1 MRRKIANNSH
11 YEDDTEESSGLVSIS
26 MTNRNVLSPSAE
38 ELMTEAAKFGY
49 CQKRNNSFLAYILP
63 CFFPRWKKRFFI
75 LVGNYLFRYSS
86 EQGISP
92 KGVPIPLDSVTCRLV
107 PPTEE
112 ENCFEV
118 AMIRKVYIIKAASE
132 EECRSWIKAI
142 NDRKGAAIRENLG
155 HAPANSNVKAFN
167 RAGAALFDSTL
178 RKDATSTVNPM
189 QSQ

>member
-1 MRRKIANNSH
+1 MRRKTANSSH
-11 YEDDTEESSGLVSIS
+11 YEDDPEESSGLVSIS
-26 MTNRNVLSPSAE
+26 MTNRNVQSPSAE
-38 ELMTEAAKFGY
+38 DLMTEAVKAGY
-49 CQKRNNSFLAYILP
+49 CQKRNNSLLAYILP
-63 CFFPRWKKRFFI
+63 CFFPKWKKRFFI

-92 KGVPIPLDSVTCRLV
+92 KGVPIPLDSVTCRHA
-107 PPTEE
+107 EE

-118 AMIRKVYIIKAASE
+118 AMIRKVYTIKVESE

-155 HAPANSNVKAFN
+155 HAPENSNVKAFN

-178 RKDATSTVNPM
+178 RKDSTGTANPM
-189 QSQ
+189 QAQ

>member
-1 MRRKIANNSH
+1 M
-11 YEDDTEESSGLVSIS
+11 
-26 MTNRNVLSPSAE
+26 
-38 ELMTEAAKFGY
+38 Y
-49 CQKRNNSFLAYILP
+49 C
-63 CFFPRWKKRFFI
+63 PRHF
-75 LVGNYLFRYSS
+75 
-86 EQGISP
+86 QTCCGI
-92 KGVPIPLDSVTCRLV
+92 
-107 PPTEE
+107 
-112 ENCFEV
+112 
-118 AMIRKVYIIKAASE
+118 IIKAASE

>member
-1 MRRKIANNSH
+1 MRRKTANSSH

-38 ELMTEAAKFGY
+38 DLMSEAVKFGY
-49 CQKRNNSFLAYILP
+49 CEKRNNSFMAYIFP

-75 LVGNYLFRYSS
+75 LVGNYLFRFSS
-86 EQGISP
+86 EQGTAP
-92 KGVPIPLDSVTCRLV
+92 KGVPIPLDSVTCRLA
-107 PPTEE
+107 EE

-118 AMIRKVYIIKAASE
+118 AMIRKVYTIKVASG

-155 HAPANSNVKAFN
+155 HAPSNSNVKAFN

-178 RKDATSTVNPM
+178 RKDVSSTVNPM